1 MKVMIVD
8 DHLIVRAGLRA
19 LLEREA
25 DVSVVGEASDGRVA
39 LRLAREMHPDVVLMD
54 VSMPG
59 LNGIDATRLFSAETK
74 KVRVIALSMN
84 ADRRYV
90 LEMLAAGAAGY
101 LVKSAAADEL
111 LHAIRV
117 VMGGKTYISSEL
129 SGLEL
134 DAISVGRA
142 RNNAR
147 QDLLS
152 RREREVLQLLSE
164 GLTSKD
170 IAGRLFVAVSTV
182 ESHRKQIMSKL
193 NLRSV
198 AELTKYAVREGL
210 TTLE

>member
-1 MKVMIVD
+1 
-8 DHLIVRAGLRA
+8 
-19 LLEREA
+19 
-25 DVSVVGEASDGRVA
+25 VGEASDGREA
-39 LRLAREMHPDVVLMD
+39 LRLASELHPDVVLMD

-74 KVRVIALSMN
+74 KVKVIALSMN

-90 LEMLAAGAAGY
+90 IEMLAAGAAGY

-111 LHAIRV
+111 LRAIRV
-117 VMGGKTYISSEL
+117 VMDGKAYLSQEVSSPEL
-129 SGLEL
+129 S
-134 DAISVGRA
+134 AIARGRA
-142 RNNAR
+142 RNSGR
-147 QDLLS
+147 EPLLS

-164 GLTSKD
+164 GLTSKN
-170 IAGRLFVAVSTV
+170 IAMRLFVAVSTV

>member
-1 MKVMIVD
+1 M
-8 DHLIVRAGLRA
+8 
-19 LLEREA
+19 
-25 DVSVVGEASDGRVA
+25 
-39 LRLAREMHPDVVLMD
+39 
-54 VSMPG
+54 
-59 LNGIDATRLFSAETK
+59 
-74 KVRVIALSMN
+74 LS
-84 ADRRYV
+84 
-90 LEMLAAGAAGY
+90 AGAAGY
-101 LVKSAAADEL
+101 LLKSAAADEL
-111 LHAIRV
+111 LRAIRV
-117 VMGGKTYISSEL
+117 VMDGKTYLSQEISSP
-129 SGLEL
+129 EL
-134 DAISVGRA
+134 DAIARGRA
-142 RNNAR
+142 RNSAR

>member
-1 MKVMIVD
+1 MKVLIVD
-8 DHLIVRAGLRA
+8 DHRIVRAGLRA

-25 DVSVVGEASDGRVA
+25 SVSVVGEASDGREA
-39 LRLAREMHPDVVLMD
+39 LRLAREMGPDVVLMD

-59 LNGIDATRLFSAETK
+59 LNGIDATRLFVAETK
-74 KVRVIALSMN
+74 KVKVIGLTMN

-90 LEMLAAGAAGY
+90 LEMLSAGAAGY

-111 LHAIRV
+111 LLAIRA
-117 VMGGKTYISSEL
+117 VMDGKTYLSEEL
-129 SGLEL
+129 SGLAL
-134 DAISVGRA
+134 GAIPGSRA
-142 RNNAR
+142 RNHPR
-147 QDLLS
+147 QNLLS
-152 RREREVLQLLSE
+152 SREREVLQLLSE

-170 IAGRLFVAVSTV
+170 IAARLFVAVSTV
-182 ESHRKQIMSKL
+182 ETHRKQIMSKL